1 MTEENK
7 SGLWEFIKFVVIAV
21 LIVVPIRLWVAQPFI
36 VNGAS
41 MEPTFQTGD
50 YLIVDELSYQFRQPR
65 KEEVIVFRY
74 PLDPSI
80 FYIKRVIGVP
90 GETIILDGKEIE
102 IGEKEYFVM
111 GDNRPASYDSRRWGT
126 VPENLIVGRALIQLW
141 PFSEA
146 EILPGFKNYTI
157 K

>member
-50 YLIVDELSYQFRQPR
+50 YLIVDELSYQFRQPK
-65 KEEVIVFRY
+65 KEEVIIFRY
-74 PLDPSI
+74 PLNPSI
-80 FYIKRVIGVP
+80 FYIKRVIGTP

-102 IGEKEYFVM
+102 LGEKEYFVM
-111 GDNRPASYDSRRWGT
+111 GDNRPFSSDSRRWGT
-126 VPENLIVGRALIQLW
+126 VPENLIVGRAFARLW
-141 PFSEA
+141 PFTEVG
-146 EILPGFKNYTI
+146 ILPGYKNYTI